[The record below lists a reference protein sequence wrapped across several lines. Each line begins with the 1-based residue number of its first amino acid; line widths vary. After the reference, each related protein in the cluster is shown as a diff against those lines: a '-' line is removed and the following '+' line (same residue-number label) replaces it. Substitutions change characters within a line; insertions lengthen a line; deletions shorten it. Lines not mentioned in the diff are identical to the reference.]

1 MKNFNFLTLS
11 DRSVSMWARCKW
23 PLSAMRVMVS
33 RQKARLVARSPPL
46 WRLLSWRCIISQ
58 SFIDFFDPPKQW
70 FVRDVQRAPGGWAGG
85 CTRGVGIF
93 FAPSLSKRSGCG
105 RKEIVHKC
113 PFLHHLKSVFA
124 AATAA
129 TAEPIWADGQ
139 QRGVPSLAALRHA
152 TPCMLENDPQ

>member
-58 SFIDFFDPPKQW
+58 SFIDFFRSSQAMVRS
-70 FVRDVQRAPGGWAGG
+70 FVMCSGRRVAGLGG

-93 FAPSLSKRSGCG
+93 FAPSLSRRSGCG

-124 AATAA
+124 AA
-129 TAEPIWADGQ
+129 AEPIWADGQ
-139 QRGVPSLAALRHA
+139 QRGVPSLVSLRPRHA
-152 TPCMLENDPQ
+152 MHARK

>member
-1 MKNFNFLTLS
+1 MTHNIDSGGFFTF
-11 DRSVSMWARCKW
+11 
-23 PLSAMRVMVS
+23 
-33 RQKARLVARSPPL
+33 LVALAHGAS
-46 WRLLSWRCIISQ
+46 
-58 SFIDFFDPPKQW
+58 
-70 FVRDVQRAPGGWAGG
+70 AGWAGG

-124 AATAA
+124 AAPPPRPKPENGAA
-129 TAEPIWADGQ
+129 AEPIWADGQ
-139 QRGVPSLAALRHA
+139 QRGVSSLASLRHA

>member
-70 FVRDVQRAPGGWAGG
+70 FVRSWCAAGAGRVAGLGG

-93 FAPSLSKRSGCG
+93 FAPSLSRRSGCG

-124 AATAA
+124 AAAGRRQNLYGQTGSSAA
-129 TAEPIWADGQ
+129 
-139 QRGVPSLAALRHA
+139 RRS
-152 TPCMLENDPQ
+152 